1 MGDNIFG
8 LNVSSTL
15 LYYLQILQTLFMA
28 LKQNGFFYAAMEML
42 TLLKFCLILDVVHLL
57 LMILGQLHCIMLAGK
72 CCVVGYTKT
81 Q

>member
-1 MGDNIFG
+1 
-8 LNVSSTL
+8 
-15 LYYLQILQTLFMA
+15 MA
-28 LKQNGFFYAAMEML
+28 FFYAAMEML

-57 LMILGQLHCIMLAGK
+57 LMILGQLHCIMLAGM